1 MAYAGQTLE
10 NPVTGERITFLKTA
24 ADTGGAYCEI
34 DLQLTPDGAVPGTHV
49 HPKQE
54 ERFEV
59 IAGKMK
65 FRLGLRKIVAG
76 PGEVVVVPAGAV
88 HNFANAGDETA
99 RVRVRMTPAL
109 KMEELFETTVALA
122 MQGRVNRHGMPKP
135 LDLALFVERFEDE
148 ARAPF
153 PPAPV
158 VRVLFAPLR
167 ALARL
172 RAAGRGLPT
181 QLGSPRP
188 ASPAFRPR
196 AARAANR

>member
-10 NPVTGERITFLKTA
+10 NPVTGERITFRRTS
-24 ADTGGAYCEI
+24 ADTGGELVEI
-34 DLQLTPDGAVPGTHV
+34 DLELAPDGAVPGTHV

-59 IAGKMK
+59 MAGTMK
-65 FRLGLRKIVAG
+65 FRLGLKKIVAG

-88 HNFANAGDETA
+88 HNFANAGEDA
-99 RVRVRMTPAL
+99 ALVRVTMTPAL
-109 KMEELFETTVALA
+109 KMEELFETSVALA
-122 MQGRVNRHGMPKP
+122 KAGRVNRRGMPKA

-153 PPAPV
+153 PPAAV

-167 ALARL
+167 AIAKRRGRTL
-172 RAAGRGLPT
+172 RSESGV
-181 QLGSPRP
+181 RP
-188 ASPAFRPR
+188 VVQTA
-196 AARAANR
+196 